1 MSVWFFASL
10 IVLLIAAAI
19 VIALLN
25 RFYRKATRERALIR
39 TGAGGKRV
47 VLDGGFVAVPFLH
60 RVEDINMRTMRL
72 EVDRSGEQSLMTE
85 DRLRV
90 DTTMEFYLRVVPTDD
105 GVSTAAQA
113 IGARALNPDDLQ
125 HLFEG
130 RFVDAMQN
138 VVAQTTMDA
147 LHENRAAFVDAVQD
161 KLADRLQQN
170 GLMLESASLTRLD
183 QASFSSL
190 DENNAFN
197 AVGLRRLA
205 EVIASNRKQRAEIEA
220 DADVSVRQTQLA
232 GIKRRLEIEREQQ
245 QAEITQGLH
254 IEQLKADTE
263 AQRQQSRQLSEQ
275 LAEQSRIQR
284 ERETRASE
292 IQRDRELRE
301 MEVAALLAAESAKID
316 SQIELTRKRAE
327 EIAANSAEELARRE
341 IIVAQETV
349 QLERERLAAERELEI
364 SSVRVRS
371 ENQTNEDRVASE
383 VKTML
388 EKVQAESKAA
398 ELRSVAIRNE
408 KQAEADGK
416 VAVIKAENEISERI
430 AQMKLQMHKVDKLPE
445 LARQMMKPVEKID
458 SIRINQVSGLNA
470 PSGGNS
476 GPVNGAVD
484 GVLNMALQ
492 LPAMQKLGESIGVN
506 LDVGGLDKQAEQS
519 VSLPVESDRGD
530 SGRGSDSN
538 ETGKTGQSGAE

>member
-1 MSVWFFASL
+1 VWFFASL
-10 IVLLIAAAI
+10 IVLVIAAAVI
-19 VIALLN
+19 IALLN

-39 TGAGGKRV
+39 TGAGGKKV
-47 VLDGGFVAVPFLH
+47 VLDGGFVSLPFLH

-90 DTTMEFYLRVVPTDD
+90 DTTMEFYLRVEPTDA

-113 IGARALNPDDLQ
+113 IGARSLNPEDLQ

-130 RFVDAMQN
+130 RFIDAMQN

-147 LHENRAAFVDAVQD
+147 LHENRAAFVDAIQE
-161 KLADRLQQN
+161 KLNQRLHQN

-183 QASFSSL
+183 QASFSSF

-197 AVGLRRLA
+197 AVGMRRLA

-220 DADVSVRQTQLA
+220 DADVSVRQTQLS

-245 QAEITQGLH
+245 QAEIEQGLH
-254 IEQLKADTE
+254 IEQLKSETE

-292 IQRDRELRE
+292 IQRDKELRE
-301 MEVAALLAAESAKID
+301 MEVQALLAAETAKID
-316 SQIELTRKRAE
+316 SQIALTRKRAE
-327 EIAANSAEELARRE
+327 EISANSAEELARRE

-364 SSVRVRS
+364 SGVRVRS
-371 ENQTNEDRVASE
+371 ENQTREERVASE
-383 VKTML
+383 VKSML
-388 EKVQAESKAA
+388 DKVQAESKAA
-398 ELRSVAIRNE
+398 ELRSVALRTE
-408 KQAEADGK
+408 KQAEAEGK
-416 VAVIKAENEISERI
+416 VAVIKAENEISERVV
-430 AQMKLQMHKVDKLPE
+430 QMKLQMHKIDKLPK

-458 SIRINQVSGLNA
+458 SIRINQVSGLNGPA
-470 PSGGNS
+470 TGGNAS
-476 GPVNGAVD
+476 AGPVNGAVD

-492 LPAMQKLGESIGVN
+492 LPAMQKLGQSIGVN
-506 LDVGGLDKQAEQS
+506 LDLGDLDGSK
-519 VSLPVESDRGD
+519 ES
-530 SGRGSDSN
+530 
-538 ETGKTGQSGAE
+538 TTGQSQQRLQARQPDAAKGPDADDK